1 MINNKTF
8 IAIIPARA
16 GSKRLPGKNIL
27 DLNGKPLIEWSIQ
40 ASLGSIYIDKTMVT
54 TDDDAIIEVSRKAGA
69 EVPFKRPDDIST
81 DVAKSS
87 DVIKHTVD
95 FYYDSLKKKFD
106 YIVFLQPTSPLRTS
120 TEIDKAIEYMFQKN
134 ADAVV
139 SVCKLE
145 HPVEWS
151 GILPIDMDM
160 SKFLSRTQVKLR
172 GQDLPSQY
180 RLNGAIYICN
190 TERFLEQGSMFLD
203 DNIYAYEMGQIDS
216 VDIDTEADFKI
227 AEILLKIK

>member
-8 IAIIPARA
+8 IAIIPARG

-27 DLNGKPLIEWSIQ
+27 DLNGKPLIEWTIK
-40 ASLGSIYIDKTMVT
+40 ASLDSKYIDKTMVT

-120 TEIDKAIEYMFQKN
+120 SEIDKAIEYMFQKN

-190 TERFLEQGSMFLD
+190 TERFLEQGCMFLD
-203 DNIYAYEMGQIDS
+203 DNIYAYEMDQIDS

>member
-8 IAIIPARA
+8 IAIIPARG

-27 DLNGKPLIEWSIQ
+27 DLNGKPLIEWSIK
-40 ASLGSIYIDKTMVT
+40 ASLDSKYIDKTMVT
-54 TDDDAIIEVSRKAGA
+54 TDSDAIIEVSRKAGA
-69 EVPFKRPDDIST
+69 EVPFKRPNYIST
-81 DVAKSS
+81 DVAKRS

-95 FYYDSLKKKFD
+95 FYYDSLKYKFD
-106 YIVFLQPTSPLRTS
+106 YIVYLQPTSPLRTS
-120 TEIDKAIEYMFQKN
+120 AEIDKAIEYMFQKN

-190 TERFLEQGSMFLD
+190 TERFLEQDCMFLD
-203 DNIYAYEMGQIDS
+203 DNIYAYEMDQIDS
-216 VDIDTEADFKI
+216 VDIDTEVDFKI